1 MPSSSCGP
9 VKRRDVF
16 AALLAVAAI
25 MGARPLSAHA
35 QQARQSNGGRRVG
48 VLMNLS
54 ESDPAAQG
62 LISTFRDGLTRLG
75 WREGHNLQIDYRW
88 SGGDVERIRKYA
100 SELVA
105 LKPDVILAYGGS
117 VVGPLLKVSGEVP
130 IVFTEVVDPIAD
142 GFIASL
148 AHPGGTATGF
158 SLIDFGIAAK
168 WLELL
173 KQVAPGSNKVVVLK
187 QSSSP
192 GAIGQLNAID
202 SITSRFGVE
211 VTPADLHDPAEIERA
226 FVAAHEANGGVIVT
240 VSPLS
245 TIRRDVIISL
255 SARYKVPTVYPLRY
269 FAVSGGLISYGPDR
283 LEPYRHAAVYVDRV
297 LKGEK
302 PADLPVQ
309 QPTKYELVINLKT
322 AQMLG
327 LSVPPTLLA
336 LADEVIE

>member
-192 GAIGQLNAID
+192 GAIGQLNA
-202 SITSRFGVE
+202 
-211 VTPADLHDPAEIERA
+211 
-226 FVAAHEANGGVIVT
+226 
-240 VSPLS
+240 
-245 TIRRDVIISL
+245 RRDVIISL

>member
-1 MPSSSCGP
+1 L
-9 VKRRDVF
+9 F
-16 AALLAVAAI
+16 TALLAVATILA
-25 MGARPLSAHA
+25 ARPLSAYA
-35 QQARQSNGGRRVG
+35 QQARQSNGMRRVG
-48 VLMNLS
+48 ALMNLS
-54 ESDPAAQG
+54 EDDPTAQD
-62 LISTFRDGLTRLG
+62 LVSTFRDGLAQLG

-88 SGGDVERIRKYA
+88 SAGDVERIRKYA
-100 SELVA
+100 AELVA

-117 VVGPLLKVSGEVP
+117 VVGPLLQVSGDVP

-173 KQVAPGSNKVVVLK
+173 KQVAPGSNKAVILK

-192 GAIGQLNAID
+192 GAIGQLSAIE
-202 SITSRFGVE
+202 SVASRSGVE
-211 VTPADLHDPAEIERA
+211 VTSADLRDPAEIERA
-226 FVAAHEANGGVIVT
+226 FVAAHEGNRGVIVT

-255 SARYKVPTVYPLRY
+255 STRYKVPTVYPLRY

-283 LEPYRHAAVYVDRV
+283 LEPYRRAASYVDRI

-302 PADLPVQ
+302 AADLPVQ